1 MKAQSKDKPK
11 LIQILGNKVLV
22 VDEDTIQEKT
32 RVEEDG
38 TEEIYYQYEVE
49 KIKLQEYNQKQ
60 FEQNNIIANT
70 KLTQEQEKAL
80 AYLNSTD
87 WVVAKIGELQIQGKD
102 TSELITKYADVLAK
116 REAYRATL

>member
-60 FEQNNIIANT
+60 FEQKNIIANT

-116 REAYRATL
+116 REECRAAL

>member
-70 KLTQEQEKAL
+70 KLTQAQEKAL

-116 REAYRATL
+116 REECREAL

>member
-1 MKAQSKDKPK
+1 MKAQSKNKPK

-60 FEQNNIIANT
+60 FEQKNIIANT

-116 REAYRATL
+116 REECRQLM

>member
-1 MKAQSKDKPK
+1 MKAQSKHRPNN
-11 LIQILGNKVLV
+11 IQILGNKVLV

-32 RVEEDG
+32 RENEDG
-38 TEEIYYQYEVE
+38 TIETYYEYEVE
-49 KIKLQEYNQKQ
+49 KIKLQEYNQRQ

-70 KLTQEQEKAL
+70 KLTQAQEKAL

-102 TSELITKYADVLAK
+102 TSELIKKYAGVLAK
-116 REAYRATL
+116 REECREAL